1 MNNSLFNEYLIAQS
15 ELVRHYHF
23 LHQKILKDEKG
34 FVCLSRD
41 TAINLDCAIAAFHD
55 QAEKLKNQYEG
66 LKKAYD
72 LSLINQAATEK
83 VAIKLGQVEYLRKQV
98 KNNQI
103 HFSELE
109 NALKEY
115 VQLDLRKL

>member
-1 MNNSLFNEYLIAQS
+1 MNNSFFNEYLIAQS

-23 LHQKILKDEKG
+23 FHQKILKDEKG
-34 FVCLSRD
+34 FVCLNRD
-41 TAINLDCAIAAFHD
+41 MAINLDCAIAAFHD
-55 QAEKLKNQYEG
+55 QAEKLKNHYES

-72 LSLINQAATEK
+72 LSSINQVATEK

-98 KNNQI
+98 KNKKI
-103 HFSELE
+103 HFSEFE

-115 VQLDLRKL
+115 VHLDLKKI